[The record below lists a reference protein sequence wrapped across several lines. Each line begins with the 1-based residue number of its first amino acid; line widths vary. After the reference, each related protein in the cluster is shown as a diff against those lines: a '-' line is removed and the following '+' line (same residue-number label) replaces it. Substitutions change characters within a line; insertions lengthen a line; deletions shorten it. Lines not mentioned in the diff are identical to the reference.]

1 MLSGVLVQTRME
13 RVMATVATV
22 STAAK
27 NTDSQTA
34 LAV

>member
-13 RVMATVATV
+13 RVMATVTTV

-27 NTDSQTA
+27 KSDSQTA